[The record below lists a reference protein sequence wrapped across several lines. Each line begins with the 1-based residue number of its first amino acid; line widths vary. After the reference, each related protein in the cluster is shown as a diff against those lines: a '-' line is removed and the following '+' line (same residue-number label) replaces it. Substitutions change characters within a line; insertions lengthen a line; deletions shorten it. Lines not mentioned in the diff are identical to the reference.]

1 MKTRIKICG
10 LRRKEDIDGVNEAS
24 PDYCGFILN
33 VPASRRS
40 IDPEQLGMLMEDLD
54 PAVVPTGVFV
64 NEETETILRIVRERH
79 IRMVQLHGQESEEMI
94 REIQQKAGIPVIK
107 AFSVKEKKD
116 VEQALGSPA
125 DYLLFDCGSGGTGKT
140 FDWSC
145 LEDVERPYFLAGG
158 IGTHNM
164 EEALTRFHPFA
175 IDLSS
180 SVETDGVKDRK
191 KVAEAVQMLRSLTSI

>member
-64 NEETETILRIVRERH
+64 NEETETILRIVRGEAHPDGTASWTGKR
-79 IRMVQLHGQESEEMI
+79 RDDPGKSSRRQES
-94 REIQQKAGIPVIK
+94 R
-107 AFSVKEKKD
+107 S
-116 VEQALGSPA
+116 S
-125 DYLLFDCGSGGTGKT
+125 
-140 FDWSC
+140 
-145 LEDVERPYFLAGG
+145 RPF
-158 IGTHNM
+158 
-164 EEALTRFHPFA
+164 P
-175 IDLSS
+175 
-180 SVETDGVKDRK
+180 
-191 KVAEAVQMLRSLTSI
+191 

>member
-10 LRRKEDIDGVNEAS
+10 LRRKEDIDGVNEAR

-40 IDPEQLGMLMEDLD
+40 IDLEQLGMLLEDLD

>member
-10 LRRKEDIDGVNEAS
+10 LRRKEDIDGVNEAR

-191 KVAEAVQMLRSLTSI
+191 KVAEAVQMLRSLTSM

>member
-10 LRRKEDIDGVNEAS
+10 LRRKEDIDGVNEAR